1 MTLPRRGRWSIESR
15 VPPASGRFWFGLLLT
30 AGAVFGAAFLM
41 MRREEQRALDT
52 LRTLDINR
60 QAQRPV
66 AEVASALRS
75 LKLITVEIDTSV
87 TVEKSDFSW
96 RGDVSA
102 KVTVPVRISFG
113 TDLSAMSVTNI
124 AHTTLFTGGLPG
136 SSGYV
141 VRVPR
146 PTRIATEIFSEQEK
160 AEVQA
165 GGLRLRSRAGEYYLG
180 LARRDAAPAARELVL
195 LPQDAARVEEVTRE
209 QVATLVRTV
218 TGDATPVRVI
228 FEEPPEDER

>member
-1 MTLPRRGRWSIESR
+1 M
-15 VPPASGRFWFGLLLT
+15 WFGLLLT
-30 AGAVFGAAFLM
+30 AGAVFGAAFLL